1 MDEGEFTPHQLLLM
15 ELRDTFCDKN
25 SAALARELN
34 KDATYVNR
42 LFYPK
47 GKAGA
52 KGIGLAIMK
61 AANMA
66 FFLPPGFWDREPPG
80 LNEREIER
88 IKGFRRKR
96 YDQAGP
102 LHHPPQASEPRPD
115 DMQAIVGEAE
125 LQDIYAQLSER
136 GRFALTQAARAV
148 LATERPIDM
157 PPTAPPAAPT
167 APGTQEPSRA
177 SPEWRKKSS

>member
-15 ELRDTFCDKN
+15 ELRDTFCEKN

-61 AANMA
+61 AANLA

-80 LNEREIER
+80 LSEREIER
-88 IKGFRRKR
+88 IRGFRHKR
-96 YDQAGP
+96 YQQAASRNQ
-102 LHHPPQASEPRPD
+102 PPQAQETAP
-115 DMQAIVGEAE
+115 ATLGVAEEAE

-148 LATERPIDM
+148 LATERPIDTT
-157 PPTAPPAAPT
+157 PTEPIAAPT